1 MILSSAMDTLLSNSL
16 ESKNHMRSADLPR
29 VLHVGK
35 FYPPHMGGI
44 ETHLRDLCVNLCKSI
59 QLKVVVA
66 SDDRSALRETRDGVP
81 ISRVPTW
88 ATLASTPIC
97 PGMIRQ
103 IREFDGEIV
112 HLHFPNPM
120 SVLAYLL
127 SGHRG
132 TLVVTYHS
140 DMVRQVFLGA
150 MFEPLLHWALRRS
163 SAIIVTSANYIE
175 SSPVLTAY
183 RDKCHVIPLGI
194 PIDEFQ
200 HPDPAAV
207 LELQQKYCG
216 RLVVSVGRL
225 VYYKGFEYL
234 IRAMAKVRGH
244 LLIVGQGPL
253 HAELESLITG
263 LGLSDRVRLLGKLS
277 HQQLVNCY
285 HSAQVFALASVARSE
300 AFGIAQVE
308 AMASGL
314 PVVNTSLESGVPYVS
329 QHERTGLTVPPADP
343 DAFAAA
349 INVLLDDGELRA
361 SYARAAKLRAQEQF
375 SAEAMAS
382 RTLALYRQLGGFAA
396 QDRIAKSANRTLP
409 GSA

>member
-1 MILSSAMDTLLSNSL
+1 MDTLLSNSL
-16 ESKNHMRSADLPR
+16 NSKSHMPGAGFPH

-44 ETHLRDLCVNLCKSI
+44 ETHLRDLCKNLCESV

-66 SDDRSALRETRDGVP
+66 NDDRSVLREVLDGVS

-97 PGMIRQ
+97 PGMIRE
-103 IREFDGEIV
+103 IRDFDGEIV

-132 TLVVTYHS
+132 TMVVTYHS
-140 DMVRQVFLGA
+140 DMVRQVFLGR

-163 SAIIVTSANYIE
+163 SAIIATSPNYVE
-175 SSPVLTAY
+175 TSPVLSAY
-183 RDKCHVIPLGI
+183 RDKCRVIPLGI
-194 PIDEFQ
+194 PIDSFQ
-200 HPDPAAV
+200 HPELPAV
-207 LELQQKYCG
+207 LELQQKYQG

-253 HAELESLITG
+253 HPQLESLIAG
-263 LGLSDRVRLLGKLS
+263 LGLSDHVQLLGKLT
-277 HQQLVNCY
+277 HQQLVNVY
-285 HSAQVFALASVARSE
+285 HAAQVFALASVARSE

-308 AMASGL
+308 AMAAGL

-343 DAFAAA
+343 NALAAA
-349 INVLLDDGELRA
+349 INMLFDDSELRG
-361 SYARAAKLRAQEQF
+361 SYARAAKLRAQEEF
-375 SAEAMAS
+375 SAEGMAS
-382 RTLALYRQLGGFAA
+382 RTSALYRELAGFSA
-396 QDRIAKSANRTLP
+396 QDRTTNTQTIRR
-409 GSA
+409 